1 MEIVSFVSPV
11 SEIVDD
17 DSDER
22 LDSLAEIYL
31 TGGVERDHETDEED
45 VAVPLIEEEEA
56 LDLLSQLRLYEE
68 QQEDGD
74 VELIWHLNKYEKHM
88 EARATEQSKS

>member
-56 LDLLSQLRLYEE
+56 LE

-74 VELIWHLNKYEKHM
+74 VELIWRLNKYEKHM